1 MSFTFANN
9 INTTLAAAASNTAT
23 TLSLVTTAGIPTS
36 LPSGTYFAL
45 TLNDAATR
53 SVFEVVYVTAVSGS
67 NVTVVR
73 GQENTAANSWLAGDY
88 AYGAV
93 TAGELAAFANV
104 AGNSSQPFAVAA
116 PNTAT
121 QAVPLGY
128 AQGNFAARAGNA
140 DQAFAASQFQG
151 PLFANTVNNSGIYL
165 NPGYTSS
172 VNSTN
177 SANLPHV
184 CSDPQNSN
192 QAVTLGYAQG
202 NFAAINNVVNTFNG
216 RNGVVT
222 LAAADVESALGQTG
236 LQSGFGATALAD
248 GNNNTVTA
256 TVSFTAPGSGVILA
270 FGVRNNS
277 SSSGVA
283 NIGGLYVN
291 GAPAGS
297 ENSSSSMTVFAVE
310 SVTTGTVTVSFT
322 AALSIAFTARV
333 GFVWLGNMFYA

>member
-128 AQGNFAARAGNA
+128 AQGNFAALNGNSGEN
-140 DQAFAASQFQG
+140 FAANQFQSYSIAYAANNSSIVLNNG
-151 PLFANTVNNSGIYL
+151 STASVNAANTTIVPHTCA
-165 NPGYTSS
+165 NPVTE
-172 VNSTN
+172 T
-177 SANLPHV
+177 
-184 CSDPQNSN
+184 
-192 QAVTLGYAQG
+192 QAVNLQYAQG
-202 NFAAINNVVNTFNG
+202 NFAAINNVVNAFNG
-216 RNGVVT
+216 RNGNVS
-222 LAAADVESALGQTG
+222 LSDSDVIIALGQNG
-236 LQSGFGATALAD
+236 LQPGFGATALAD

-256 TVSFTAPGSGVILA
+256 TVSFTAPGSGIILA

-283 NIGGLYVN
+283 NSGTLYVN
-291 GAPAGS
+291 GTSVGV

-333 GFVWLGNMFYA
+333 GFVWLGNMFFA